1 MHLKRVNK
9 AVIGGLVALTA
20 ATGLLASTIQPASAD
35 PTRPYAATGSDT
47 IQDVWNGLTNDFGAV
62 APSIAS
68 WNAFVAPP
76 SGTAAGT
83 YTSFI
88 QTKTGGS
95 FFLRPSG
102 SGEGQKSVSAVW
114 DPAYASH
121 QYPSGTGAVLNHE
134 DVDFGRSS
142 GGPAAG
148 TGLKFLP
155 FARDAVAI
163 AFNPYSTL
171 TTVDL
176 TTGQIA
182 ELYNGVD
189 NTGDAVVTFD
199 SQPATAATKVFIN
212 GVEVHPRIPQNGSG
226 TRSFFL
232 GAIGVTTAQ
241 LAPYIPVPNNTVDNG
256 GLPENDG
263 HQIATD
269 GDLIPF
275 SAAQWIAQSNGK
287 ATDTTG
293 GLSLAKVNGL
303 APTSGSAPTMT
314 AGALFGG
321 KNLSGDYNTV
331 PGTGVG
337 VFNRDTYDVIPTSF
351 LGGSATSKQQALVS
365 ILGAGVGGN
374 NGKAVIRSFG
384 FGTLS
389 YIGNSANFLDGAWKH

>member
-9 AVIGGLVALTA
+9 AMIGGLVAMTA
-20 ATGLLASTIQPASAD
+20 ATGLLATTIQPASAD
-35 PTRPYAATGSDT
+35 PTRPYAAAGSDT

-68 WNAFVAPP
+68 WNAFVVPP

-88 QTKTGGS
+88 QTKSGGAW
-95 FFLRPSG
+95 FLRPSG
-102 SGEGQKSVSAVW
+102 SGEGQKAVSAAW

-142 GGPAAG
+142 GGPSAG

-155 FARDAVAI
+155 FARDAVSI
-163 AFNPYSTL
+163 AYNPYSTL
-171 TTVDL
+171 TGLNL
-176 TTGQIA
+176 TTSEIT

-189 NTGDAVVTFD
+189 NTGDSVVQF
-199 SQPATAATKVFIN
+199 SEQPATASTVVTVN
-212 GVEVHPRIPQNGSG
+212 GVVVHPKIPQNGSG
-226 TRSFFL
+226 TRGFFL
-232 GAIGVTTAQ
+232 NAIGVTTAQ

-263 HQIATD
+263 NQIPND

-275 SAAQWIAQSNGK
+275 SAAQWIAQNNGK
-287 ATDTTG
+287 STDTT
-293 GLSLAKVNGL
+293 SGL
-303 APTSGSAPTMT
+303 ALASINGSAPVSGTAPNMT
-314 AGALFGG
+314 AGALFGH
-321 KNLSGDYNTV
+321 KNLSGKYDQV

-337 VFNRDTYDVIPTSF
+337 VFNRDTYDVVPTSF
-351 LGGSATSKQQALVS
+351 ITGTAKQQALIS
-365 ILGAGVGGN
+365 ILGAGIGGA
-374 NGKAVIRSFG
+374 GGASVISSYG
-384 FGTLS
+384 FGVLS
-389 YIGNSANFLDGAWKH
+389 YIGDTSKFLDGAWKH

>member
-1 MHLKRVNK
+1 MKLKNLNK
-9 AVIGGLVALTA
+9 AVLGGVVALTA
-20 ATGLLASTIQPASAD
+20 TAGLIASTIPSASAD

-68 WNAFVAPP
+68 WNAFVVAP
-76 SGTAAGT
+76 SGTTAGT

-114 DPAYASH
+114 DPGYASH

-142 GGPAAG
+142 GGPTAG

-155 FARDAVAI
+155 FARDALTI
-163 AFNPYSTL
+163 AYNPYSTL
-171 TTVDL
+171 TAGLNL
-176 TTGQIA
+176 TTSEIT
-182 ELYNGVD
+182 ELYNGID
-189 NTGDAVVTFD
+189 NTGDSVVQFSEQPSTASTVVT
-199 SQPATAATKVFIN
+199 VN
-212 GVEVHPRIPQNGSG
+212 GVVVHPKIPQNGSG

-256 GLPENDG
+256 GYPENDG
-263 HQIATD
+263 NYIQND

-287 ATDTTG
+287 STDTT
-293 GLSLAKVNGL
+293 SGL
-303 APTSGSAPTMT
+303 ALASINSSAPVTGSAPNMT
-314 AGALFGG
+314 AGALFGH
-321 KNLSGDYNTV
+321 KNLSGKYDQV
-331 PGTGVG
+331 PSTGVG
-337 VFNRDTYDVIPTSF
+337 VFNRDTYDVVPASF
-351 LGGSATSKQQALVS
+351 LSGTSKQQALVT
-365 ILGAGVGGN
+365 ILGSGIGGAGGSS
-374 NGKAVIRSFG
+374 VIGSYG
-384 FGTLS
+384 FGVLS
-389 YIGNSANFLDGAWKH
+389 YIGDSSKFLDGAWKH